1 MFNVREKGVTE
12 RSLVTMDASGS
23 FDPDGDPLYYIWDFG
38 DGSPWQN
45 VTDTVIGH
53 IYPESGDFNVQL
65 TVGDDRSESV
75 QRMHVRVDDI
85 PSTVSPTSLDQTMI
99 SAGILVVIV
108 GSLGTAYAGAGR
120 KKGPAPETTPIIKK
134 MNCPGSSDGEPPL
147 GDGGG

>member
-1 MFNVREKGVTE
+1 
-12 RSLVTMDASGS
+12 MDASGS

-45 VTDTVIGH
+45 VTDTVLEH

-120 KKGPAPETTPIIKK
+120 KKGPDPEGTAVSKDANRPALPAKR
-134 MNCPGSSDGEPPL
+134 PPL
-147 GDGGG
+147 GEGGG